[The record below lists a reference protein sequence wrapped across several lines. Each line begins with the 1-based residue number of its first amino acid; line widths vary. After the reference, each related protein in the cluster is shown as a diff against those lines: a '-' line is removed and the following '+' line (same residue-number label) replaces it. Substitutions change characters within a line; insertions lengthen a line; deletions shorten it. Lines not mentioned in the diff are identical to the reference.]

1 MAQPVDVEI
10 GDKATIPRD
19 RARDVEMDTI
29 QTNSR
34 YFTFLGKTSDAEG
47 EEGRELV
54 LSD

>member
-10 GDKATIPRD
+10 GDKVMVPTE

-34 YFTFLGKTSDAEG
+34 YFTFLRTPSNVEG
-47 EEGRELV
+47 EEG
-54 LSD
+54 